1 LGLTAVDASAAHLRT
16 NAWGT
21 TAEERCAAR
30 RLLALTAAAAIVCGL
45 AASLY
50 ALMSPATRRTL
61 DGAGHW
67 ALILP
72 AAFCMALPAGVLFGV
87 VLSVREPRRHH
98 WRPLLGLASL
108 IGLGTFVLA
117 AWITP
122 TANHAYRER
131 AFSRLV
137 ARTPREGLPIVRSD
151 QGRRGDREMTF
162 GALGVRAREKRE
174 GLWGAVAAPPLE
186 VEWHKKPA
194 LGASCL
200 ALALAGT
207 AIARRLRR
215 WAYRWPATLIVLMFW
230 FSLLRLGEQAADAGT
245 IAPAPAM
252 WGPCLAVAVLGLGA
266 FGRRDPRGPSDVAK
280 TRSGT

>member
-1 LGLTAVDASAAHLRT
+1 VPHTCGPTLGDH
-16 NAWGT
+16 GGG
-21 TAEERCAAR
+21 RCATR
-30 RLLALTAAAAIVCGL
+30 RLLALTTAVAILCGV

-50 ALMSPATRRTL
+50 ALVSPATRRTL

-72 AAFCMALPAGVLFGV
+72 AAFCMALPASLLLGV
-87 VLSVREPRRHH
+87 VLWARELRRHH

-108 IGLGTFVLA
+108 SGLGTFVLA

-122 TANHAYRER
+122 TANHAYKER
-131 AFSRLV
+131 AWSRLV
-137 ARTPREGLPIVRSD
+137 ASTPGGGQPMVRSD

-162 GALGVRAREKRE
+162 GVLSVRTREIRE
-174 GLWGAVAAPPLE
+174 GPWGAVSAPPLE

-200 ALALAGT
+200 ALALAGM

-215 WAYRWPATLIVLMFW
+215 WAYRWMASLLVLAGWFW
-230 FSLLRLGEQAADAGT
+230 LLRLGEQAADAGRDR
-245 IAPAPAM
+245 AGPRDV
-252 WGPCLAVAVLGLGA
+252 GPCLVVAALGLRGL
-266 FGRRDPRGPSDVAK
+266 RPPRFAAAPAAEA
-280 TRSGT
+280 T